1 MTENKHVMANHYA
14 YDHHMSSTKFITMV
28 ELTQFLHMNRI
39 KDPYYEGKYVE
50 AAPGESRGHWEGPH
64 LKYLENIG
72 RRDLNTSF
80 FLNTD
85 AAAYAGSNQVNA
97 TPLATTEESA
107 HGCAQ
112 SIELTV
118 PPLATTFLRYKGT

>member
-1 MTENKHVMANHYA
+1 VTRPGY
-14 YDHHMSSTKFITMV
+14 
-28 ELTQFLHMNRI
+28 RI
-39 KDPYYEGKYVE
+39 GVPLAGT
-50 AAPGESRGHWEGPH
+50 WE
-64 LKYLENIG
+64 EV
-72 RRDLNTSF
+72 
-80 FLNTD
+80 LNTD